1 MKQPHLIIVGGLCM
15 LGSAFYAAVVLT
27 ASVVST
33 PPVLDNENFAR
44 WRDFIRPTKE
54 ETRWAEI
61 PWRSS
66 FWEGVLE
73 GQKKGQPLLI
83 WAMNGHPLACT

>member
-1 MKQPHLIIVGGLCM
+1 M

-27 ASVVST
+27 ASVVSAPT
-33 PPVLDNENFAR
+33 PDSENFAR

-61 PWRSS
+61 PWRST
-66 FWEGVLE
+66 FWEGILE
-73 GQKKGQPLLI
+73 AQKKDQPLLL